1 MEEGEASH
9 RWAQKLYP
17 QLMVPGVLGRL
28 LSIGGSFVLVMDSSG
43 RGQTSVWPVLGT
55 RGRGE
60 GSWKL
65 LVSEDRLQVLLSVL
79 KEPEVALSVGGG
91 EG

>member
-1 MEEGEASH
+1 M
-9 RWAQKLYP
+9 
-17 QLMVPGVLGRL
+17 
-28 LSIGGSFVLVMDSSG
+28 SIGGSFVLVMDISG

-79 KEPEVALSVGGG
+79 KEPEVAVSVGGRG
-91 EG
+91 KGDGKRGINGRSRLSPTPRHRPAD